1 MDKSGSSEMVLPP
14 PLEQQVGLKR
24 DAIGLLGVSM
34 QSITHI
40 APAIAA
46 IFYTQFV
53 VSLTGLAAPLAY
65 IVGVIVTMMLGVT
78 LAQLAKALPSA
89 GGYYTYVSR
98 GIHPRV
104 GFLTSWMYT
113 LYDPTTGG
121 IMAGFFGYT
130 LSQALHQYNGLDLPW
145 LWWVSI
151 LVAAPTLAYIQ
162 HRGIALSAQFMLIT
176 GALEILIVGVLS
188 IWGLVRPGAGGFTF
202 QVFNFSRKTSMEG
215 FALAIV
221 FSVQGLTGWEGAGP
235 LAEETSNPRRN
246 VPRAIL
252 TSIAILG
259 GFLVVSYWG
268 QIVGFGANSLKGLTS
283 SSTLPG
289 IALARRFWGPAY
301 LILIFAL
308 FNSVMANALACANVG
323 TRMWYRMGRTGS
335 LPRGL
340 GRIHPKYQTP
350 TVAILLQLAISLATG
365 LGIGLWLN
373 PDRSFLFMVGLVLVM
388 ACIWIYV
395 SGNVACFMLYWR
407 DRRSEFNVVMHL
419 VFPII
424 TTAALVYALI
434 ESFIPFPAFPFNWTP
449 AVDGAWLALG
459 IGILIVMKVRGNEK
473 WLVEAG
479 KALDEAGGDELE
491 PVEAGTGSGL
501 TGE

>member
-1 MDKSGSSEMVLPP
+1 MTETSEMAPADLS
-14 PLEQQVGLKR
+14 QTVGLKR
-24 DAIGLLGVSM
+24 DAIGLLGVTM

-65 IVGVIVTMMLGVT
+65 VVGVIVTMMMGIT

-98 GIHPRV
+98 GIHPRF

-121 IMAGFFGYT
+121 IMYGFFGYI
-130 LSQALHQYNGLDLPW
+130 LSQALHSYNGIYLPW
-145 LWWVSI
+145 LWWVCI
-151 LVAAPTLAYIQ
+151 LVAAPFLAWVQ

-176 GALEILIVGVLS
+176 GALEMIIVFVLA
-188 IWGLVRPGAGGFTF
+188 IWGFARPGPGGFTL
-202 QVFNFSRKTSMEG
+202 QVFDFSRKTSMEG

-252 TSIAILG
+252 LSLG
-259 GFLVVSYWG
+259 LLGAYLVVAYWG
-268 QIVGFGANSLKGLTS
+268 QIVGFGPQNLKGLVS
-283 SSTLPG
+283 SSALPG
-289 IALARRFWGPAY
+289 IALARRFWGAGY
-301 LILIFAL
+301 VILIFAI
-308 FNSVMANALACANVG
+308 FNSVMANGLATANVG
-323 TRMWYRMGRTGS
+323 TRMWYRMGRTGV
-335 LPRGL
+335 LPRAL
-340 GRIHPKYQTP
+340 GWTHPKYRTP
-350 TVAILLQLAISLATG
+350 TVAILLQLAISLACG
-365 LGIGLWLN
+365 LGIGVLLN

-388 ACIWIYV
+388 ACIWIYI
-395 SGNVACFMLYWR
+395 SGNIACFMLYWR
-407 DRRSEFNVVMHL
+407 DRRGEFNVVMHL
-419 VFPII
+419 IFPLV

-434 ESFIPFPAFPFNWTP
+434 ESFIPFPSFPYNWTP
-449 AVDGAWLALG
+449 LVDGLWLALG
-459 IGILIVMKVRGNEK
+459 VVLLIIMKVRGNER
-473 WLVEAG
+473 WLLEAG
-479 KALDEAGGDELE
+479 KALDEAGTYEESSE
-491 PVEAGTGSGL
+491 PVPQPSGL
-501 TGE
+501 